1 MREIDCEQIILAVKN
16 LCINANCFL
25 PADVRRALDGARES
39 EQSEV
44 GRAILGDLAENYRL
58 ADAEHLPICQD
69 TGMAVLFVEL
79 GQEVHITGGLL
90 EDALNEGVR
99 RGYVDG
105 LLRLSVV
112 ADPIRRGNTNDNTP
126 AVIHLRLVKGDQLKI
141 TVAPKGFGSEN
152 MSVLKMF
159 KPAATVEEIEDFI
172 VSAVDQ
178 AGSNPCPSI
187 VLGVGLG
194 GTSEQV
200 MELAK
205 RALLRPVGQPH
216 TDAFYADME
225 RRLLEKINRLGIGPQ
240 GLGGITTALAVHIET
255 APTHIAG
262 LPCGLNLSCHVLR
275 HAEATL

>member
-25 PADVRRALDGARES
+25 PADVRRALDGTRES

-126 AVIHLRLVKGDQLKI
+126 AVIHLRLVKGYLI
-141 TVAPKGFGSEN
+141 
-152 MSVLKMF
+152 
-159 KPAATVEEIEDFI
+159 
-172 VSAVDQ
+172 
-178 AGSNPCPSI
+178 
-187 VLGVGLG
+187 
-194 GTSEQV
+194 
-200 MELAK
+200 
-205 RALLRPVGQPH
+205 H
-216 TDAFYADME
+216 
-225 RRLLEKINRLGIGPQ
+225 
-240 GLGGITTALAVHIET
+240 
-255 APTHIAG
+255 
-262 LPCGLNLSCHVLR
+262 
-275 HAEATL
+275 

>member
-1 MREIDCEQIILAVKN
+1 M
-16 LCINANCFL
+16 
-25 PADVRRALDGARES
+25 RRALETARET

-44 GRAILGDLAENYRL
+44 GRAILGDLSENYRL

-112 ADPIRRGNTNDNTP
+112 ADPIRRGNTDDNTP

-172 VSAVDQ
+172 VSAVDR
-178 AGSNPCPSI
+178 AGSNPCPPI

-216 TDAFYADME
+216 ADAFYADME
-225 RRLLEKINRLGIGPQ
+225 QRLLEKINRLGIGPQ
-240 GLGGITTALAVHIET
+240 GLGGVTTALAVHIET

-262 LPCGLNLSCHVLR
+262 LPCGLNMSCHVLR

>member
-141 TVAPKGFGSEN
+141 TGAPKGFGSEN

-178 AGSNPCPSI
+178 AGSNPCPPI